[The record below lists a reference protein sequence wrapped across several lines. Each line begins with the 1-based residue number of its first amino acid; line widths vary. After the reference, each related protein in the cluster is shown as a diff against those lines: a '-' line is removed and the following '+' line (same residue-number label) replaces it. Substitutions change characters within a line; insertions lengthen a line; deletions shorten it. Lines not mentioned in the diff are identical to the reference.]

1 MEKLN
6 KEEIGKR
13 IFNIRASLGE
23 TMEEFSKHF
32 STNRS
37 TINNWEKGRN
47 LPNKSNLLVLSELS
61 GLTSNELLYGTT
73 EEQQQIQKQIELY
86 NRVKDV
92 ANNYLKDI
100 EIIEK
105 YMKKTSGMLGVF
117 QEIEDKIYEALDKF
131 DSSPDE
137 AKAILSELSYAIE
150 NYISAEAEDLEGE
163 EFRIYSAKHQL
174 EFANKKIEELNKD

>member
-61 GLTSNELLYGTT
+61 GMTSDEILYGSDSRL
-73 EEQQQIQKQIELY
+73 QKENIELW
-86 NRVKDV
+86 NRVKHNAESFLFNHNDQIEIKREEV
-92 ANNYLKDI
+92 LLIQEISDELLKASELLSSNSDQAKIQLKSTIYKLDALITSLLEDI
-100 EIIEK
+100 ESDQF
-105 YMKKTSGMLGVF
+105 KTNAM
-117 QEIEDKIYEALDKF
+117 IK
-131 DSSPDE
+131 
-137 AKAILSELSYAIE
+137 
-150 NYISAEAEDLEGE
+150 
-163 EFRIYSAKHQL
+163 QL
-174 EFANKKIEELNKD
+174 ELANKKLEELNKD